1 MFWQQD
7 ISFWTGNMYLLLNQ
21 KTTQETEIT
30 SGLPASNKA
39 IVFQISFLDK
49 QIILYNCPNE
59 LLKIFWSLI
68 E

>member
-1 MFWQQD
+1 
-7 ISFWTGNMYLLLNQ
+7 MYLLLNQ

-30 SGLPASNKA
+30 SGLPASNKV

-59 LLKIFWSLI
+59 LLKIF
-68 E
+68 